1 MSEAVATRRKS
12 LLEHFSA
19 IKDNRQP
26 CKVMYPLGEVLLL
39 VVCGT
44 MAACD
49 DYDDIVLWG
58 NRHLDFLRRLQPYH
72 FGIPCAD
79 WLRVVMNRVGP
90 ELFASCFLAFV
101 AERLPEAVGQIAID
115 GKTSRRSHDRGRGQ
129 AALHLVSAYATTH
142 SLVLGQLAVADKSN
156 EITAIPLLLKDLA
169 ASGALAGSLVSIDA
183 MGCQSDIAE
192 TIVDLGGDYLL
203 ATKDNQKTAH
213 AEIQLYFDAA
223 PAEEIDALTEVDKAH
238 GRIETRRHLVSQ
250 RVDWMS
256 GKRRYPDEPRFKGLS
271 TIAMVETR
279 IETGA
284 QVRVER
290 RCYISLSHPH
300 RENLRRG
307 RQSPLGHRERAALG
321 SRCSVQGGPI
331 PPAPRPRRHKHGDG
345 PSPRPQP
352 HPRHA
357 RQTIHQ
363 GKAKTRNLG
372 YRLPHGRPQS
382 ALTWTRCPASMGT
395 GLARLPVFRTDRRA
409 LPRRGSGAGAGPS
422 RPDGRGRAC
431 PPRAA
436 ARRAPRAEPGRA
448 ANRQRGRPR
457 RAASPC
463 LRRA

>member
-1 MSEAVATRRKS
+1 MNEVATPRRKS

-19 IKDNRQP
+19 IKDDRQP

-58 NRHLDFLRRLQPYH
+58 SRHLDFLRRLQPYH

-79 WLRVVMNRVGP
+79 WLRVVMNRIGP
-90 ELFASCFLAFV
+90 DLFASCFMSFV

-115 GKTSRRSHDRGRGQ
+115 GKTSRGSHDRGRGQ

-156 EITAIPLLLKDLA
+156 EITAIPLLLKELA
-169 ASGALAGSLVSIDA
+169 ASGALAGGLVSIDA

-223 PAEEIDALTEVDKAH
+223 PADEIDALTEVEKAH

-284 QVRVER
+284 DVRLER
-290 RCYISLSHPH
+290 RCYISSRNLTAKAFAEAARAHWGI
-300 RENLRRG
+300 ENGLHWVLDVQFKEDQSRLRRG
-307 RQSPLGHRERAALG
+307 HGATNMAMVRHLALNLIRAMPGKQSIKGKRKLATWDADYLMAAL
-321 SRCSVQGGPI
+321 RQ
-331 PPAPRPRRHKHGDG
+331 
-345 PSPRPQP
+345 
-352 HPRHA
+352 A
-357 RQTIHQ
+357 R
-363 GKAKTRNLG
+363 
-372 YRLPHGRPQS
+372 
-382 ALTWTRCPASMGT
+382 
-395 GLARLPVFRTDRRA
+395 
-409 LPRRGSGAGAGPS
+409 
-422 RPDGRGRAC
+422 
-431 PPRAA
+431 
-436 ARRAPRAEPGRA
+436 
-448 ANRQRGRPR
+448 
-457 RAASPC
+457 
-463 LRRA
+463 

>member
-1 MSEAVATRRKS
+1 MSEVAMPRRKS

-19 IKDNRQP
+19 IKDTRQP

-58 NRHLDFLRRLQPYH
+58 NRHLDFLRRLTPYH

-79 WLRVVMNRVGP
+79 WLRVVMNRIGP
-90 ELFASCFLAFV
+90 DLFATCFLAFV

-142 SLVLGQLAVADKSN
+142 SLVLGQRAVADKSN
-156 EITAIPLLLKDLA
+156 EITAIPLLLKELA
-169 ASGALAGSLVSIDA
+169 ASGALCGSLVSIDA

-223 PAEEIDALTEVDKAH
+223 PADEIDALTEVEKGH

-250 RVDWMS
+250 KVDWMS

-284 QVRVER
+284 EVRVER
-290 RCYISLSHPH
+290 RCYISSRNLTAKAFAEAARAHWGI
-300 RENLRRG
+300 ENGLHWVLDVQFKEDQSRLRRG
-307 RQSPLGHRERAALG
+307 HGATNMAMVRHLALNLIRAMPGKQSIKGKRKLATWDTNYLMAAL
-321 SRCSVQGGPI
+321 Q
-331 PPAPRPRRHKHGDG
+331 
-345 PSPRPQP
+345 
-352 HPRHA
+352 A
-357 RQTIHQ
+357 R
-363 GKAKTRNLG
+363 
-372 YRLPHGRPQS
+372 
-382 ALTWTRCPASMGT
+382 
-395 GLARLPVFRTDRRA
+395 
-409 LPRRGSGAGAGPS
+409 
-422 RPDGRGRAC
+422 
-431 PPRAA
+431 
-436 ARRAPRAEPGRA
+436 
-448 ANRQRGRPR
+448 
-457 RAASPC
+457 
-463 LRRA
+463 

>member
-1 MSEAVATRRKS
+1 MNEVATPRRKS

-19 IKDNRQP
+19 IKDDRQP

-58 NRHLDFLRRLQPYH
+58 SRHLDFLRRLQPYH

-79 WLRVVMNRVGP
+79 WLRVVMNRIGP
-90 ELFASCFLAFV
+90 DLFASCFMSFV

-115 GKTSRRSHDRGRGQ
+115 GKTSRGSHDRGRGQ

-156 EITAIPLLLKDLA
+156 EITAIPLLLKELA
-169 ASGALAGSLVSIDA
+169 ASGALAGCLVSIDA
-183 MGCQSDIAE
+183 IGCQSDIAE

-223 PAEEIDALTEVDKAH
+223 PADEIDALTEVEKAH

-284 QVRVER
+284 DVRLER
-290 RCYISLSHPH
+290 RCYISSRNLTAKAFAEAA
-300 RENLRRG
+300 RANWGIENGLHWVLDVQFKEDQSRLRRG
-307 RQSPLGHRERAALG
+307 HGATNMAMVRHLALNLIRAMPGKQSIKGKRKLATWDADYLMAALH
-321 SRCSVQGGPI
+321 Q
-331 PPAPRPRRHKHGDG
+331 
-345 PSPRPQP
+345 
-352 HPRHA
+352 A
-357 RQTIHQ
+357 R
-363 GKAKTRNLG
+363 
-372 YRLPHGRPQS
+372 
-382 ALTWTRCPASMGT
+382 
-395 GLARLPVFRTDRRA
+395 
-409 LPRRGSGAGAGPS
+409 
-422 RPDGRGRAC
+422 
-431 PPRAA
+431 
-436 ARRAPRAEPGRA
+436 
-448 ANRQRGRPR
+448 
-457 RAASPC
+457 
-463 LRRA
+463 

>member
-1 MSEAVATRRKS
+1 MNEAAAPRRKS

-19 IKDNRQP
+19 IKDDRQR

-79 WLRVVMNRVGP
+79 WLRVVMNRIGP
-90 ELFASCFLAFV
+90 DLFSSCFLAFV

-142 SLVLGQLAVADKSN
+142 SLVLGQRAVADKSN
-156 EITAIPLLLKDLA
+156 EITAIPLLLEELA

-192 TIVDLGGDYLL
+192 RIVDLGGDYLL

-213 AEIQLYFDAA
+213 AEIQLYFDDA
-223 PAEEIDALTEVDKAH
+223 PAAEIDTLTEVEKGH

-271 TIAMVETR
+271 TIAMIETR

-284 QVRVER
+284 EVRIER
-290 RCYISLSHPH
+290 RCYISSRILTANAFAEAARAHWGI
-300 RENLRRG
+300 ENGLHWVLDVQFKEDQSRLRRG
-307 RQSPLGHRERAALG
+307 HGATNMAMVRHLALNLIRAMPGKQSIKAKRKLATWDTNYLMAAL
-321 SRCSVQGGPI
+321 Q
-331 PPAPRPRRHKHGDG
+331 AH
-345 PSPRPQP
+345 
-352 HPRHA
+352 
-357 RQTIHQ
+357 
-363 GKAKTRNLG
+363 
-372 YRLPHGRPQS
+372 
-382 ALTWTRCPASMGT
+382 
-395 GLARLPVFRTDRRA
+395 
-409 LPRRGSGAGAGPS
+409 
-422 RPDGRGRAC
+422 
-431 PPRAA
+431 
-436 ARRAPRAEPGRA
+436 
-448 ANRQRGRPR
+448 
-457 RAASPC
+457 
-463 LRRA
+463 

>member
-1 MSEAVATRRKS
+1 MILEEAMNEAAAPRRKS

-19 IKDNRQP
+19 IKDDRQR

-79 WLRVVMNRVGP
+79 WLRVVMNRIGP
-90 ELFASCFLAFV
+90 DLFSSCFLAFV

-142 SLVLGQLAVADKSN
+142 SLVLGQRAVADKSN
-156 EITAIPLLLKDLA
+156 EITAIPLLLEELA

-192 TIVDLGGDYLL
+192 RIVDLGGDYLL

-213 AEIQLYFDAA
+213 AEIQLYFDDA
-223 PAEEIDALTEVDKAH
+223 PAAEIDTLTEVEKGH

-271 TIAMVETR
+271 TIAMIETR

-284 QVRVER
+284 EVRIER
-290 RCYISLSHPH
+290 RCYISSRILTANAFAEAARAHWGI
-300 RENLRRG
+300 ENGLHWVLDVQFKEDQSRLRRG
-307 RQSPLGHRERAALG
+307 HGATNMAMVRHLALNLIRAMPGKQSIKAKRKLATWDTNYLMAAL
-321 SRCSVQGGPI
+321 Q
-331 PPAPRPRRHKHGDG
+331 
-345 PSPRPQP
+345 
-352 HPRHA
+352 A
-357 RQTIHQ
+357 R
-363 GKAKTRNLG
+363 
-372 YRLPHGRPQS
+372 
-382 ALTWTRCPASMGT
+382 
-395 GLARLPVFRTDRRA
+395 
-409 LPRRGSGAGAGPS
+409 
-422 RPDGRGRAC
+422 
-431 PPRAA
+431 
-436 ARRAPRAEPGRA
+436 
-448 ANRQRGRPR
+448 
-457 RAASPC
+457 
-463 LRRA
+463 

>member
-1 MSEAVATRRKS
+1 MNEVAMRRRKS

-19 IKDNRQP
+19 IKDSRQP

-58 NRHLDFLRRLQPYH
+58 SRHLDFLRRLQPYH

-79 WLRVVMNRVGP
+79 WLRVVMNRIGP
-90 ELFASCFLAFV
+90 ELFASCFMSFV

-115 GKTSRRSHDRGRGQ
+115 GKTSRGSHDRGRGQ

-156 EITAIPLLLKDLA
+156 EITAIPLLLKELA

-203 ATKDNQKTAH
+203 ATKDNQKTAP

-223 PAEEIDALTEVDKAH
+223 PADEIDALTEVDKAH

-250 RVDWMS
+250 CVDWMS
-256 GKRRYPDEPRFKGLS
+256 GKRRYPDEPRFKRLS

-284 QVRVER
+284 EVRLER
-290 RCYISLSHPH
+290 RCYISSRILTAKAFAEAARAHWGI
-300 RENLRRG
+300 ENGLHWVLDVQFKEDQSRLRRG
-307 RQSPLGHRERAALG
+307 HGATNMAMVRHLALNLIRAMPGKQSIKGKRKLATWDTDYLMAAL
-321 SRCSVQGGPI
+321 Q
-331 PPAPRPRRHKHGDG
+331 
-345 PSPRPQP
+345 
-352 HPRHA
+352 A
-357 RQTIHQ
+357 R
-363 GKAKTRNLG
+363 
-372 YRLPHGRPQS
+372 
-382 ALTWTRCPASMGT
+382 
-395 GLARLPVFRTDRRA
+395 
-409 LPRRGSGAGAGPS
+409 
-422 RPDGRGRAC
+422 
-431 PPRAA
+431 
-436 ARRAPRAEPGRA
+436 
-448 ANRQRGRPR
+448 
-457 RAASPC
+457 
-463 LRRA
+463 

>member
-1 MSEAVATRRKS
+1 MILEGAMNEAAAPRRKS

-19 IKDNRQP
+19 IKDDRQR

-79 WLRVVMNRVGP
+79 WLRVVMNRIGP
-90 ELFASCFLAFV
+90 DLFSSCFLAFV

-142 SLVLGQLAVADKSN
+142 SLVLGQRAVADKSN
-156 EITAIPLLLKDLA
+156 EITAIPLLLEELA

-192 TIVDLGGDYLL
+192 RIVDLGGDYLL

-213 AEIQLYFDAA
+213 AEIQLYFDDA
-223 PAEEIDALTEVDKAH
+223 PAAEIDTLTEVEKGH

-271 TIAMVETR
+271 TIAMIETR

-284 QVRVER
+284 EVRIER
-290 RCYISLSHPH
+290 RCYISSRILTANAFAEAARAHWGI
-300 RENLRRG
+300 ENGLHWVLDVQFKEDQSRLRRG
-307 RQSPLGHRERAALG
+307 HGATNMAMVRHLALNLIRAMPGKQSIKAKRKLATWDTNYLMAAL
-321 SRCSVQGGPI
+321 Q
-331 PPAPRPRRHKHGDG
+331 
-345 PSPRPQP
+345 
-352 HPRHA
+352 
-357 RQTIHQ
+357 
-363 GKAKTRNLG
+363 
-372 YRLPHGRPQS
+372 
-382 ALTWTRCPASMGT
+382 
-395 GLARLPVFRTDRRA
+395 
-409 LPRRGSGAGAGPS
+409 
-422 RPDGRGRAC
+422 AC
-431 PPRAA
+431 
-436 ARRAPRAEPGRA
+436 
-448 ANRQRGRPR
+448 
-457 RAASPC
+457 
-463 LRRA
+463 